1 MQTLLTSSQMRK
13 ADEYTIVNKPIAS
26 VDLMER
32 AAEAFISA
40 FILHEPNCQTKI
52 SIFCGKGNN
61 GGDGLA
67 IARLLYSKGYNA
79 LEVFIA
85 DFSVKASEDFMENH
99 KRLQETNVVIK
110 HLVDPD
116 QVQGLQTEVII
127 DALLG
132 SGLNQPL
139 SGKFLSLVEL
149 INAMN
154 KKTYA
159 VDVPTGFF
167 ADGATPL
174 IYEGIQA
181 YLTITFQRPKPNFF
195 FPESAYA
202 TERFEVVDIGLD
214 ETYIEQQQGEYLLVG
229 VEDIKALIKPR
240 KAFSHKGI
248 YGHAL
253 LIAGDI
259 NTMGAA
265 ILNAKGCLFAGAGL
279 TTLSV
284 PASGLST
291 LNAVLPEVMYLD
303 REDISEKNLTK
314 YNAIGIGSGL
324 GSTTTAKTLFEQVL
338 DLHRPL
344 VLDADA
350 LNLMAGYPALLHKL
364 APGSILTP
372 HRKEFDRM
380 FGEHLSWY
388 DRLLTARIQAQRL
401 QCVIILKNRY
411 TFIIDGGNRVYIN
424 PTGNPGMAQGGMGD
438 VLTGVLTAFM
448 AHGKSA
454 LDSAIL
460 SCYLHGKAGD
470 DLVVDHFNVTASQVA
485 ENIPLI
491 TRHLICY

>member
-1 MQTLLTSSQMRK
+1 MQSLLTSEQMRN
-13 ADEYTIVNKPIAS
+13 ADEYTIAQQQITS

-32 AAEAFISA
+32 AAEAFVRA
-40 FILHEPNCQTKI
+40 FILYEPNRHTRI
-52 SIFCGKGNN
+52 AIFCGKGNN

-67 IARLLYSKGYNA
+67 ISRQLFHQGYTA
-79 LEVFIA
+79 LQVYIA
-85 DFSVKASEDFMENH
+85 DFSVKESGDFTENY
-99 KRLQETNVVIK
+99 KRLQEIDLSIK
-110 HLVDPD
+110 HLVDPE
-116 QVQGLQTEVII
+116 QALGLQTDVII

-139 SGKFLSLVEL
+139 SGKFLSLVDL
-149 INAMN
+149 LNATN
-154 KKTYA
+154 KKIYA

-174 IYEGIQA
+174 TYEGIQA
-181 YLTITFQRPKPNFF
+181 YLTICFQRPKPNFF
-195 FPESAYA
+195 FPESAKA
-202 TERFEVVDIGLD
+202 TEKFEVVDIGLD
-214 ETYIEQQQGEYLLVG
+214 EAYIERQQGEFLVVG
-229 VEDIKALIKPR
+229 VEDIKALLKPR
-240 KAFSHKGI
+240 KAFSHKGT

-253 LIAGDI
+253 LIAGDT

-265 ILNAKGCLFAGAGL
+265 ILNVKGCLYAGAGL

-291 LNAVLPEVMYLD
+291 LNTVLPEVMYLD
-303 REDISEKNLTK
+303 RDDISEKNLAK

-324 GSTTTAKTLFEQVL
+324 GSTANAKILLEQVL
-338 DLHRPL
+338 DLQHPL

-350 LNLMAGYPALLHKL
+350 LNIMATYPALLHRL
-364 APGSILTP
+364 APGSVLTP
-372 HRKEFDRM
+372 HVKEFDRL

-388 DRLLTARIQAQRL
+388 DRLLTARIQADKL
-401 QCVIILKNRY
+401 QGVIVLKNRY
-411 TFIIDGGNRVYIN
+411 TFIIDGGKQVYIN

-448 AHGKSA
+448 AQGKTALESA
-454 LDSAIL
+454 ML

-470 DLVVDHFNVTASQVA
+470 DLAVDHFNVTASQVA